1 MLKAILPKVPLIGK
15 TAISHTL
22 GFSEHSQYWD
32 LRTELIINVLRSF
45 INDSPPRPLSQLQR
59 MSLKAPEV
67 KGRIWVSRIMME
79 KPQEDDVRQKLFKA
93 IEGLREEGDGDGAA
107 GRGFTEPELRDVEA
121 EWVGYRAG
129 ATKASVELRIPEKQ
143 KYEEMMKEVES
154 PTTVL
159 YLHGGAYY
167 LSKYITLLGFHS
179 KYLFTFPWAI
189 FH

>member
-67 KGRIWVSRIMME
+67 KGRIWVSRVTME
-79 KPQEDDVRQKLFKA
+79 KPQEDNIRQKLFKA
-93 IEGLREEGDGDGAA
+93 IEGLREEGNDEA
-107 GRGFTEPELRDVEA
+107 GRGFTEPELKDVEA

-129 ATKASVELRIPEKQ
+129 ATKASVELKIPEKQ

-167 LSKYITLLGFHS
+167 LSKYITLLGFS
-179 KYLFTFPWAI
+179 KVLVYFPQAI
-189 FH
+189 SHL